1 MFPAE
6 GICQSLVDRYNAI
19 SRAELEQV
27 RDFIVLHYHANQ
39 RDEPMWKACREME
52 LPASLTQRI
61 EQFRERAHAWQG
73 EDELFRVDSWTHV
86 MLGQGITPRQHH
98 PLARG
103 LADADMRRLFDGIR
117 QPIDRL
123 VATMPSHQ
131 QFIEQY
137 CKADSSVWAGR
148 RN

>member
-1 MFPAE
+1 
-6 GICQSLVDRYNAI
+6 
-19 SRAELEQV
+19 
-27 RDFIVLHYHANQ
+27 
-39 RDEPMWKACREME
+39 
-52 LPASLTQRI
+52 
-61 EQFRERAHAWQG
+61 
-73 EDELFRVDSWTHV
+73 

-117 QPIDRL
+117 QPIDSL